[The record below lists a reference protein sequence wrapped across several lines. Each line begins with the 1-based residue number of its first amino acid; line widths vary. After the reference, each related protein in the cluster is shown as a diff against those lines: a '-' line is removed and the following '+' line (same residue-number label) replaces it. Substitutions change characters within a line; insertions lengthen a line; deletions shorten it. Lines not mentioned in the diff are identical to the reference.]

1 MSNGKRNSF
10 LMQGSILAAAS
21 IIVRLIGLFYRVPM
35 TNILGDEG
43 IGNYSV
49 AFEIYNIG
57 LLLSSY
63 SLPLALSKL
72 VSAKIVKKEY
82 KNAQKTFWAA
92 MYLAVGVGLAMSL
105 IIYFGA
111 ELIGAFMGYPRSSI
125 ALKVL
130 APTIFVFSITG
141 VLRGYFQGR
150 NTMIPTSISQIVE
163 QIVNAVV
170 SIAAPWYLMHKLSN
184 MKDKAAYAA
193 AGGTF
198 GTFMG
203 VVTALVF
210 LMFVYMSYRP
220 RMRRQCRKD
229 KTEETDSYGEI
240 YRMLIATIIPVVL
253 SQTVYQISG
262 IIDSALLGNISEAQG
277 LKGTEID
284 ALWGIYSGKY
294 RLLTNVPV
302 AIASALGT
310 SMIPSIMASRVEGK
324 KKDVKYKVRTNIK
337 FNMLIAFPSAV
348 GMGVLASPILRL
360 LLRDARPLTAQLLQI
375 GSVAIVFFALST
387 ITNAVLQGIDLMKLS
402 VIHSAISLALHVVL
416 VYVLLKFF
424 DLGVYGLVIGN
435 VTFALVVCILNWRAV
450 GKNLRYRQEVVTTFV
465 MPLVCSGIMGGAAY
479 FIYKGIYA
487 LTSSNLIGVL
497 VTMLIAVVIYG
508 VLLLLFRVVDR
519 EELRDMPMGMRLARI
534 ADKLHLLR

>member
-1 MSNGKRNSF
+1 MSNSKRNSF

-92 MYLAVGVGLAMSL
+92 MYLAVGVGLFMSL

-111 ELIGAFMGYPRSSI
+111 DLIGTFMGYPRSSI
-125 ALKVL
+125 ALRVL

-163 QIVNAVV
+163 QIINAIV
-170 SIAAPWYLMHKLSN
+170 SIAAPWYLMHKLSST
-184 MKDKAAYAA
+184 KDKAAYAA

-203 VVTALVF
+203 VLTALIF
-210 LMFVYMSYRP
+210 LIFVYMAYRP
-220 RMRRQCRKD
+220 RLRRQIRKD
-229 KTEETDSYGEI
+229 KSREQEDYGEI
-240 YRMLIATIIPVVL
+240 YGALIATIIPVVL

-262 IIDSALLGNISEAQG
+262 LIDSALLGKLSEAQG
-277 LKGTEID
+277 LKNTEID

-310 SMIPSIMASRVEGK
+310 SMVPSIMTSRVEGK
-324 KKDVKYKVRTNIK
+324 RREVKYKVKTNIK
-337 FNMLIAFPSAV
+337 FNMLIAIPAAV
-348 GMGVLASPILRL
+348 GMGVLASPILQL
-360 LLRDARPLTAQLLQI
+360 LLRDSRPLTAQLLQI
-375 GSVAIVFFALST
+375 GSVAVIFFALST

-402 VIHSAISLALHVVL
+402 VIHSAVSLVLHIIL

-424 DLGVYGLVIGN
+424 HMGVYGLVIGN

-450 GKNLRYRQEVVTTFV
+450 GKRLHYRQEVATTFL
-465 MPLVCSGIMGGAAY
+465 MPLLCSGIMGVAAY
-479 FIYKGIYA
+479 FIYKAIYA
-487 LTSSNLIGVL
+487 LTSSNLFGVL
-497 VTMLIAVVIYG
+497 ITMVFAVMIYG
-508 VLLLLFRVVDR
+508 VLLLVLRVVDR
-519 EELRDMPMGMRLARI
+519 EELKDMPMGMRLVRL
-534 ADKLHLLR
+534 ADKFGLLR